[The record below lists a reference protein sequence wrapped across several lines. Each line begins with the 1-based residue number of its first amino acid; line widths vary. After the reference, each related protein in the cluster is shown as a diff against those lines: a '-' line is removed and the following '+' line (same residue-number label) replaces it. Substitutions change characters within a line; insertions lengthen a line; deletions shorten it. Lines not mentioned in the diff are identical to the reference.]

1 MANLNPLDIR
11 LTKVSMT
18 KFNGSD
24 ELNITPQI
32 VEISIYQ
39 SIFKP
44 AIEGEMLVNDQ
55 IGLFVNYP
63 FVGEELITIYYEQ
76 LSGLSD
82 FRSSERKISFIIKG
96 VKKIISSDRARS
108 LMYVVDLVSPFFLQN
123 TKKYVSHAYAYPI
136 EESAEKLFDEYVET
150 PTYEK
155 YQIRKYFRKETTQ
168 QVRKLVVPNLRPY
181 KAMQW
186 LAKHA
191 IAKDYKNHYL
201 FLFYEDLSQ
210 FNFVTLQQLVQDAA
224 DTPEKRE
231 LLRKKKYVYVSDVSI
246 SATSPT
252 GDSDQDLRVI
262 TNIVNNKRFSSI
274 EKIIGG
280 YFQNELFEVN
290 LLQKSYN
297 STKTELNEYIN
308 DQYALEKFPMNTPN
322 YINYIKNQGD
332 EAEVSNRVRYVIN
345 NYEDKSIEDR
355 KQPSYRDKFGN
366 TTKYLHALNQVDLTI
381 TVPANMF
388 LKAGDVIY
396 CDIPENHGFNIVEND
411 KYISGLFIISEVK
424 QVLAQGSI
432 AATSL
437 RIYKDGYLNR
447 LQDVSLYNEGN
458 NRSDRIIDPETGRPI
473 GSGGA

>member
-1 MANLNPLDIR
+1 
-11 LTKVSMT
+11 
-18 KFNGSD
+18 
-24 ELNITPQI
+24 
-32 VEISIYQ
+32 
-39 SIFKP
+39 
-44 AIEGEMLVNDQ
+44 
-55 IGLFVNYP
+55 
-63 FVGEELITIYYEQ
+63 
-76 LSGLSD
+76 
-82 FRSSERKISFIIKG
+82 
-96 VKKIISSDRARS
+96 
-108 LMYVVDLVSPFFLQN
+108 
-123 TKKYVSHAYAYPI
+123 
-136 EESAEKLFDEYVET
+136 
-150 PTYEK
+150 
-155 YQIRKYFRKETTQ
+155 
-168 QVRKLVVPNLRPY
+168 
-181 KAMQW
+181 MQW
-186 LAKHA
+186 FAKHA
-191 IAKDYKNHYL
+191 IAKDYNNHYL

-210 FNFVTLQQLVQDAA
+210 FNFVTLQQLIQDAA

-246 SATSPT
+246 SVTSPT
-252 GDSDQDLRVI
+252 GDPDQDLRVI

-280 YFQNELFEVN
+280 YFQNELFEIN

-297 STKTELNEYIN
+297 STKTELNEYVN
-308 DQYALEKFPMNTPN
+308 DKYALEKFPMNTPN
-322 YINYIKNQGD
+322 YINYVKNKGD
-332 EAEVSNRVRYVIN
+332 EAEISNRVRYIIN